1 MSTVVSIWL
10 SAPLCP
16 SLCHFFENSSALV
29 AGPHPKD
36 CCSMIDFEWKP
47 SVVLLGVFQSWS
59 LVVSRGNIAQECAA
73 RDRTRST
80 LVGWRTGI
88 DQPTLFQTCRRHL
101 DQMKKWHDQQGNI
114 SFEWGNFVTI
124 PAYIETASEFAWW
137 LLFGLKMCECKEW

>member
-1 MSTVVSIWL
+1 MSNVVSIWFY
-10 SAPLCP
+10 APLCP
-16 SLCHFFENSSALV
+16 TPRFVTFFENSSALV
-29 AGPHPKD
+29 AGPFPED

-59 LVVSRGNIAQECAA
+59 LVVSRGNIAQECA

-80 LVGWRTGI
+80 LVGWTTGI

-124 PAYIETASEFAWW
+124 PAYIETASECAWC
-137 LLFGLKMCECKEW
+137 LLFVFWF